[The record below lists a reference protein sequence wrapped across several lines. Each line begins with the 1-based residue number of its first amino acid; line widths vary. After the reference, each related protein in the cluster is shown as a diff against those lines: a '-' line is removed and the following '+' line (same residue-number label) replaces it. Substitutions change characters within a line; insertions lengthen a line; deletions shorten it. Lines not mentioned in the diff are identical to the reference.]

1 MIHRPS
7 RRDVVKSTLKLA
19 AVSSMGAVHA
29 PIARAKA
36 PSGHAFGTLSHID
49 SMLRAATRAGEVPGV
64 VALAATANGIV
75 YEGIFGQRRLHE
87 APAMTRDTVFRI
99 ASMVKLITSVA
110 ALQLVEQEK
119 LSLDAPVPDIDPALG
134 SPQVLDGFDARGIP
148 QLRAP
153 HRPIS
158 LRHLLTHTSGLSY
171 RLWDAKA
178 ARYGK
183 SLDLLA
189 PEERS
194 RAPRTP
200 LMFDPGERWQYGP
213 SIDWVGRIV
222 ESISGEPL
230 DAYFRKH
237 ILDPLGMNDT
247 AVVISPQQRLREAS
261 VHRRGPN
268 GSLAPQPLERQSE
281 RQSFSGGGGIYSSGP
296 DYLTLIRML
305 LQGGALDGVRI
316 LRPDTVALM
325 GQNQIGKIEA
335 GVLKTTTPALSNDV
349 DFFPGISLK
358 WGLGHMINMQPIP
371 DGRSAGSMTWGGL
384 LNTYYWIDPG
394 RRIAAVFMTQ
404 VLPFADKRALQI
416 YRHF

>member
-1 MIHRPS
+1 
-7 RRDVVKSTLKLA
+7 
-19 AVSSMGAVHA
+19 
-29 PIARAKA
+29 
-36 PSGHAFGTLSHID
+36 
-49 SMLRAATRAGEVPGV
+49 
-64 VALAATANGIV
+64 
-75 YEGIFGQRRLHE
+75 
-87 APAMTRDTVFRI
+87 
-99 ASMVKLITSVA
+99 
-110 ALQLVEQEK
+110 
-119 LSLDAPVPDIDPALG
+119 
-134 SPQVLDGFDARGIP
+134 
-148 QLRAP
+148 
-153 HRPIS
+153 
-158 LRHLLTHTSGLSY
+158 
-171 RLWDAKA
+171 
-178 ARYGK
+178 
-183 SLDLLA
+183 
-189 PEERS
+189 
-194 RAPRTP
+194 
-200 LMFDPGERWQYGP
+200 MFDPGERWQYGP

-404 VLPFADKRALQI
+404 VLPFADKRALRI
-416 YRHF
+416 YREFERGVYASL

>member
-1 MIHRPS
+1 M
-7 RRDVVKSTLKLA
+7 
-19 AVSSMGAVHA
+19 SSMGAIHA

-36 PSGHAFGTLSHID
+36 PSGPAFGTLSYID

-64 VALAATANGIV
+64 VALAATDNGIV

-134 SPQVLDGFDARGIP
+134 SPQVLEGFDARGIP

-153 HRPIS
+153 QRPIS

-178 ARYGK
+178 GRYGK

-230 DAYFRKH
+230 DAYFHKH

-261 VHRRGPN
+261 VHRRGPI
-268 GSLAPQPLERQSE
+268 GSLASQPLERQSE
-281 RQSFSGGGGIYSSGP
+281 RQSFSGGGGIYSTGP

-305 LQGGALDGVRI
+305 LHGGALDGVRI

-404 VLPFADKRALQI
+404 VLPFADKRALRI
-416 YRHF
+416 YRQFERGVYAAL